1 MRELGQLEATVM
13 QRIWEWDRQVAV
25 RDVLENLQSD
35 RIIAYTTV
43 MTVMD
48 NLFQKGFLDRER
60 QGRAYHYRA
69 TRSRA
74 EHTAHYMEHVMSS
87 GGDLDATLL
96 HFVEQMPVEEVAK
109 LRAALNRID
118 PDGRSSPK

>member
-1 MRELGQLEATVM
+1 MRELGQLEAIVM
-13 QRIWEWDRQVAV
+13 QHVWEWDKEVAV
-25 RDVLENLQSD
+25 REVLEDLQKD
-35 RIIAYTTV
+35 RVIAYTTV

-48 NLFQKGFLDRER
+48 NLFRKGFLDRER

-69 TRSRA
+69 TRSR
-74 EHTAHYMEHVMSS
+74 EQHTAQYMEHVMSS

-109 LRAALNRID
+109 LRAVLDRID
-118 PDGRSSPK
+118 PGSGGASK

>member
-25 RDVLENLQSD
+25 REVLDDLKKD
-35 RIIAYTTV
+35 RVIAYTTV

-48 NLFQKGFLDRER
+48 NLFRKGFLDREL
-60 QGRAYHYRA
+60 QGRAYHYRP
-69 TRSRA
+69 TRSR
-74 EHTAHYMEHVMSS
+74 EQHTAHYMEHVMSR

-109 LRAALNRID
+109 LRAVLDRID
-118 PDGRSSPK
+118 PDSGGIPR